1 MICTILKKSCV
12 DLISNLNFTAMH
24 VLNFVLIA
32 NSKDG
37 YCSFSLYSISHLMI
51 HVHLEKVLLHFWK
64 SKLIFKIVFLSTH
77 SKGIMDFFVNN
88 YLDMRK

>member
-24 VLNFVLIA
+24 ELNFVLIA
-32 NSKDG
+32 NSEDG

-51 HVHLEKVLLHFWK
+51 HVHLEKSLAAFLEIQVDIQNC
-64 SKLIFKIVFLSTH
+64 IFVYSF
-77 SKGIMDFFVNN
+77 
-88 YLDMRK
+88 

>member
-32 NSKDG
+32 NSRDG

-51 HVHLEKVLLHFWK
+51 HVHLEKSLAAFLEIQVE
-64 SKLIFKIVFLSTH
+64 FKIVFLSTH

-88 YLDMRK
+88 YLVLRK

>member
-24 VLNFVLIA
+24 KLNFVLIA

-51 HVHLEKVLLHFWK
+51 HVHLEKSLAAFLEIQVDIQNC
-64 SKLIFKIVFLSTH
+64 IFFYS
-77 SKGIMDFFVNN
+77 F
-88 YLDMRK
+88 